1 MSSFGV
7 IAGGRDV
14 KVGIMVM
21 DHYPVMCANC
31 CPFHENDEEYCE
43 LFKKKLIKI
52 ESHYA
57 RAADCLKSEAHDGR
71 R

>member
-14 KVGIMVM
+14 RVGIMVM
-21 DHYPVMCANC
+21 EHYPVMCANC

-43 LFKKKLIKI
+43 LFKKKLIKV
-52 ESHYA
+52 EGRYA
-57 RAADCLKSEAHDGR
+57 RAADCLKSEANYER